1 MKEILVKISGDVNK
15 MAETVE
21 VMVSLVYQGLI
32 ENEAHYLD
40 SALNKERILD
50 DFEKEVTGA
59 MVNLS
64 QELDKEEYSRA
75 LFLGQAA
82 QNLER
87 MGDELR
93 NLIERIEIKI
103 AEKLLF
109 SQIGVE
115 QYQDV
120 FKRMQ
125 ESVNLARNFLKDNP
139 AEILEKILQNG
150 EQIKKLVEQY
160 RKQHLERLAE
170 GICQPRAANLFFDM
184 LDFTGNIARHCTNIA
199 RIYKESK

>member
-21 VMVSLVYQGLI
+21 GMVNLVYQGLI